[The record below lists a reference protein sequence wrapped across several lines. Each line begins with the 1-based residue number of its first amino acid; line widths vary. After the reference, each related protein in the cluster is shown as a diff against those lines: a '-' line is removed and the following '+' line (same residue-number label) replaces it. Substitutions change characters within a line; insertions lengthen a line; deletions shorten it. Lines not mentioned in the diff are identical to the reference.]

1 MGSSIIFL
9 LLYAGLIGLGGVKSA
24 EQNQTCGT
32 GAGITSGQCTHMSN
46 STQNFLS
53 CAGVPSDL
61 EADHVLNLKGLISA
75 ALDVYTFMRSSV
87 SGVPVLDLS
96 GGVALDEDHVI
107 KAWLDVRLTPLL
119 SSISRNFLT
128 CLSNRNFSCNAYQTV
143 VRELSQ
149 HFSHLDPVK
158 QKWIYSFFMYPFL
171 SRNTSSGCVD
181 PEASSEDW
189 LMKNFGSFSVMAQ
202 VRDFTSI
209 NMLFSG
215 LEVLHL
221 LTREQKA
228 ELLLYPEMVGLT
240 DSSLSLVFQS
250 LLSSLQS
257 SENHQPSDNGTMFY
271 MRNGPSASMQDPL
284 RQALNGFM
292 TAFRPVGSFVHNFVS
307 LTQQQNLY
315 GMRSATLMQAVINLT
330 LAEIA
335 APFKQQNL
343 TDELQDEF
351 DPTDIDDWFTYVVSP
366 MLRRFLPGDLAEIPS
381 NLTAVFH
388 NQFYI
393 ETGMGSQVPN
403 ESQDICSVSIDD
415 RTCALTDLVEHVST
429 ILNCAARSNFTLTE
443 ETLLE
448 VLLHL
453 SQNLNAL
460 LQQLSMTNFSSQSPY
475 FGDILNQI
483 EDTFTTQSLQDES
496 FVRLWFQVKLKPLL
510 STLTPEYLTCLSHKE
525 FSCQTFQLLV
535 SELSDNMFMM
545 SGEGPQDVYRYF
557 IFSYLSLK
565 NASGGCPTENSSVWV
580 TQNLGG
586 FSHFAML
593 MEMYQLKPDFNAI
606 DAIPVL
612 SPNQLAELI
621 VEDFPRLPEKSI
633 IINLV
638 FDYIL
643 ISPEERGLFM
653 MLEHLIMLAD
663 EMGLECSS
671 YQLIVQ
677 RLEESLLLHY
687 MMEPVQDNIDL
698 LKKMA
703 SPGCF
708 PPPFTCISTP
718 VNETSICSGV
728 NGDEL
733 NALLSAGF
741 MSVSCNISL
750 DQYACSPLNDF
761 TAVNLAD
768 LLKCQLSSNISSSKE
783 IWKLLLTKT
792 NEVLDQALIIFSSM
806 AENMTQPIRS
816 ESLSHVLDVI
826 AELRLEQ
833 LSPDQWNVW
842 FNESLKAFLPYA
854 SSSLLQCMI
863 SKNLSCQ
870 TYQQLLQAFNIQFH
884 LMDEMQRSNMVEFF
898 ILPFLR
904 RNTTDQGCVSSSNS
918 STEWLQMNFGLF
930 VQFVSLRDLLFIDPL
945 LNPLE
950 TLDYLSADQMVEL
963 MVDDLPE
970 LTEKDLIINEVF
982 DYLLESPVERGL
994 PDVLQILLI
1003 RSQTTI
1009 IPCSSY
1015 LLIFEKLFNASSSL
1029 PSYVETLV
1037 LQITKEL
1044 KQNGAK
1050 DCNLPQPPTC
1060 ISTLVNATR
1069 VCEGVN
1075 SDELNALLS
1084 AGFMSVSCNISLNQY
1099 ACSPLN
1105 DFTAVNLADLLKCQL
1120 SSNISSS
1127 KEIWKLL
1134 FTKTNEV
1141 LDQALIIFSSMAENM
1156 TQPIRSE
1163 SLSHVLDVI
1172 AELRLE
1178 QLSPDQ
1184 WNVWFNE
1191 SLKAFL
1197 PYASSSL
1204 LQCMISKNLSCQ
1216 TYQQLLQ
1223 SFNIQFHLMDEMQ
1236 RSNMV
1241 EFFILPFLRRNTTDQ
1256 GCVSSS
1262 NSSTEWL
1269 QMNFG
1274 LFVQFVSLRDLL
1286 FIDPLLNPLETLDYL
1301 SADQMVELM
1310 VDDLPELTEKDLI
1323 INEVFD
1329 YLLESPVERGLPDV
1343 LEILLIRSQ
1352 TTIIPCSSYLLIFEK
1367 LFNASS
1373 SLPSYVETLV
1383 LQITK
1388 ELKQNG
1394 AKDCN
1399 LPQPPTCISTL
1410 VNATRVC
1417 EGVNGD
1423 ELNALLSAGFM
1434 SVSCNISLDQYACS
1448 PLNDFTAVNLADL
1461 LKCQLSSNISSSKEI
1476 WKLLFTKTNE
1486 VLDQALIIFSS
1497 MAENMTQPI
1506 RSESLSHVLD
1516 VIAELRLE
1524 QLSPDQW
1531 NVWFNESLKA
1541 FLPYASSSLLQCMI
1555 SKNLS
1560 CQTYQQLLQSFNIQF
1575 HLMDE
1580 MQRSNMV
1587 EFFILPF
1594 LRRNTT
1600 DQGCVSSSNSSTEWL
1615 QMNFGLFVQFVSL
1628 RDLLFIDPLLNPL
1641 ETLDYL
1647 SADQMVELMVD
1658 DLPELTEKD
1667 LIINEVFDYLL
1678 ESPVERGL
1686 PDVLQILLIRSQT
1699 TIIPCSSYLLI
1710 FEKLFNASSS
1720 LPSYV
1725 ETLVLQI
1732 TKELKQNGAKDC
1744 NLPQPPTCISTLV
1757 NATRV
1762 CEGVNSDELNALLS
1776 AGFMSVSCNIS
1787 LDQYACSP
1795 LNDFTAV
1802 NLADLLKCQLSSNIS
1817 SSKEIW
1823 KLLFTKTNEVLDQA
1837 LIIFSSMA
1845 ENVTQPI
1852 RSESLS
1858 HVLDVIAEL
1867 RLEQLSPDQWNV
1879 WFNKSLK
1886 AFLPYA
1892 SSSLLQCMISKN
1904 LSCQTYQQLLQAFNI
1919 QFHLMDEMQRSN
1931 MVEFFILPFL
1941 RRNTTDQGCVSSS
1954 NSSTEWLQMNFGL
1967 FVQFVSLRDL
1977 LFIDPLLNPLETL
1990 DYLSA
1995 DQMVELMVDDLPEL
2009 TEKDLIINE
2018 VFDYLLESPVER
2030 GLPDVLQILL
2040 IRSQTTII
2048 PCSSYLLIFEKLF
2061 NASSSLPS
2069 YVETLVLQITKELKQ
2084 NGAKDCN
2091 LPQPPT
2097 CISTLVN
2104 ATRVCEGVNGDELN
2118 ALLSAG
2124 FMSVSC
2130 NISLDQYACSPLNDF
2145 TAVNL
2150 ADLLK
2155 CQLSS
2160 NISSS
2165 KEIWKLLFTK
2175 TNEVLDQ
2182 ALIIFSSMAENMT
2195 QPIRSES
2202 LSHVLDVI
2210 AELRLEQLS
2219 PDQWNVWFNESL
2231 KAFLPYASSSL
2242 LQCMISKNL
2251 SCQTYQQ
2258 LLQSFNI
2265 QFHLMDEMQRSNMVE
2280 FFILPFLRRNTT
2292 DQGCVSSS
2300 NSSTEWLQMNF
2311 GLFVQFVSLRDLLFI
2326 DPLLNPLE
2334 TLDYLSADQ
2343 MVELMVDDLPE
2354 LTEKDLIINEVFD
2367 YLLESPVERG
2377 LPDVLQILLIRS
2389 QTTII
2394 PCSSYLL
2401 IFEKLFNASSSLPSY
2416 VETLVLQI
2424 TKELKQNGAK
2434 DCNLPQPPTC
2444 ISTLVNATRVCEGVN
2459 SDELNALL
2467 SAGFMSVSC
2476 NISLDQYA
2484 CSPLNDFTA
2493 VNLAD
2498 LLKCQLSS
2506 NISSS
2511 KEIWKLLFTKT
2522 NEVLDQALIIFSS
2535 MAENMTQP
2543 IRSESLSHVLDVIAE
2558 LRLEQLSPDQWNVW
2572 FNKSLKAFL
2581 PYASSSLLQCMISKN
2596 LSCQTYQQLLQA
2608 FNIQFHLMD
2617 EMQRSNMVE
2626 FFILPFLRRNTTDQ
2640 GCVSSSNSST
2650 EWLQMN
2656 FGLFVQFVSLRDLL
2670 FIDPLLNPLETLD
2683 YLSAD
2688 QMVELMVDD
2697 LPELTEKDLII
2708 NEVFDYLLESPVER
2722 GLPDVLQ
2729 ILLIRSQTTIIPCS
2743 SYLLIFEKL
2752 FNASSSLPSY
2762 VETLVLHITK
2772 ELKQNGAKDC
2782 NLPQPPTCI
2791 STLVNATRV
2800 CEGVNSDELNALLSA
2815 GFMSVSCN
2823 ISLDQ
2828 YACSPLND
2836 FTAVNLAD
2844 LLKCQLSSNISSSKE
2859 IWKLLFTKTNEV
2871 LDQALIIFSSM
2882 AENMTQPIRSESLS
2896 HVLDVIAE
2904 LRLEQLSPDQWNV
2917 WFNKSL
2923 KAFLP
2928 YASSSLLQCMI
2939 SKNLSCQTYQQLLQS
2954 FNIQFHLMDE
2964 MQRSNMVE
2972 FFILPFLR
2980 RNTTDQG
2987 CVSSSNSST
2996 EWLQMNFGLFVQF
3009 VSLRDLL
3016 FIDPLLNPLETL
3028 DYLSA
3033 DQMVELMVDDLPE
3046 LTEKDLIINEVF
3058 DYLLESPVERGLPDV
3073 LQILLIRSQTN
3084 PLSCQSNQIIFMKLE
3099 QILRRSAG
3107 DLEPM
3112 IWMSLYNFNSTAP
3125 ADCSLLP
3132 VLNECQLIPYNVT
3145 QVCSGVDSSSLQQY
3159 LNNANTTQ
3167 TFCDFSIG
3175 EYACTPMLSISVK
3188 DLVSILDC
3196 QRSEDVMSSPETWKL
3211 FLIKVSHLLDSALY
3225 TIYNTSMWWSDPSGT
3240 VILDVLRELRL
3251 DGLTDDGVIATWL
3264 NGRLRPFLPVASGA
3278 FLQCLSHK
3286 NFSCQ
3291 NFQTIVAAFD
3301 AGFDHM
3307 DELQR
3312 QTTLTE
3318 FILPLITRQTADVAC
3333 PSNDS
3338 ARWLISNFGQFSTLL
3353 TLNQLIA
3360 LNPQLNLLE
3369 ILDYLSP
3376 EQLAGLIVDDVPEKV
3391 VVINQV
3397 FIHLAGSPEKIPDVL
3412 FFLVEMSKMN
3422 NISCVSYQAI
3432 FHRLDHLL
3440 VSVSVDLETIILRSR
3455 SALLQN
3461 VPRGCMSYSGACD
3474 ITPVNETAACSNVT
3488 SSALLA
3494 YLNSPHNGSQL
3505 CDFSITQYSCTE
3517 LTDLSSQD
3525 LATVLLCSF
3534 HGNENVSDETWKLF
3548 VQKVNPVM
3556 GPALDRLSDTMLN
3569 KSRLSVSF
3577 LNMIGEVTLSTFGSS
3592 SFQDDLFVQRWFNS
3606 RLRPFLPHSSEAFLS
3621 CLSTKNF
3628 SCDTFRTVVNS
3639 FSQSYDLMSKN
3650 TQANVYVDFIKIF
3663 LSLNSTKGCVDGTES
3678 SSDWLMMNFGAFN
3691 VFTTIND
3698 LQTINPSF
3706 NVWDTLSLLSIRQLV
3721 EVSITPGLLS
3731 TSAEANQLLSIIPD
3745 NQLTTY
3751 YTSLSTALQVEG
3763 VSLSPPVQEVFLQQ
3777 VFDRANLTT
3786 VSDAELQVWI
3796 LDILPPFITNI
3807 TAQHVTAYFSVLQGR
3822 PCNISQQ
3829 GVQLLSSS
3837 ISTFQSA
3844 TQDQIYQ
3851 QILNSLQGSTPLRCY
3866 GNQSFFSFLQSSF
3879 MSFQFPNLSTFL
3891 SLMPPGRVPEL
3902 MDSISPAEIN
3912 TLLSRP
3918 GAVDDLTKVCQLLS
3932 SYPKTPQYLETE
3944 PVLSVVL
3951 GRQMLSCV
3959 WSQVLRIVNRSEVD
3973 QWFDHRLVQYLPF
3986 LTSQLIAPNVMR
3998 DSSCVSFS
4006 KFVSVMGKYNYSA
4019 VDFSPR
4025 DIYSTIEVYLNTTS
4039 TPKCYNASQPDLN
4052 STAWFANYIGTFM
4065 SFITLDDL
4073 TLLFGSSQLQPF
4085 TVNLENLQLLNS
4097 VNIPDNVTEFYV
4109 TLLFQENPNFNAFNL
4124 PAKFRCL
4131 APVSSFRHLTMEQL
4145 DIVSPSIHQNCKNIQ
4160 PDVSAALASNAQVL
4174 TLDSIQALGQSCTGL
4189 SLAQLSSAG
4198 PQVLLSALSV
4208 FSTVIGWNQDQ
4219 AMTIIQILLSSNLYQ
4234 INSAS
4239 SLQGLGSLI
4248 IGVSSSSINL
4258 MSSSE
4263 VLTSVQS
4270 ASFVT
4275 NAITSPVI
4283 VQQTIVNQI
4292 IAVNTS
4298 PDVIVANVPDLM
4310 ATEIPRIFLIDLSPA
4325 VAQTINHKKWKQEQA
4340 ILLFETV
4347 AMKISDPDSISFQVL
4362 QGFTCT
4368 RVQSFTT
4375 LQINNLIHGCRR
4387 RGNETVVLQE
4397 SQLTCMYYYI
4407 KSADPSAFSQYPA
4420 ETLLYYD
4427 YSLVQ
4432 TSLCSSYFS
4441 ALGKADFSVLSST
4454 LSFKKQTL
4462 FSNAKGCLGISGF
4475 YISRVQL
4482 DVLGNMCC
4490 ILSADY
4496 IVNSDPY
4503 VLEKLKDCPDLSDEQ
4518 TSAIETLLL
4527 TGKTSYGPSDTWN
4540 RTTLDN
4546 LGSLSLYFTSN
4557 IWGKFTQPIK
4567 QQFQK
4572 TFIRG
4577 LRKKDKDLEKKLIK
4591 MMKESSKSSRAK
4603 RATDC
4608 TVGQITQVEV
4618 YSNLFPFDYDVTQFN
4633 VCLSVQTVK
4642 YNLEAITDKVYD
4654 PQYQRIVLDKLNQ
4667 AYPGGL
4673 SDEVLQVLGP
4683 TSRVATASDITSWN
4697 VTKVDTLASLMN
4709 SRNGDWEPVLAALIV
4724 SKYLSVKG
4732 NSLGIAELNSLGS
4745 NVCALDTNVLN
4756 SIATVSVERATA
4768 LALTNCTLEKKK
4780 IMFSIA
4786 QTAFSPTNR
4795 RGADRISLTTYQLM
4809 QSYLGGANTA
4819 FVYKL
4824 VNSDVNMDV
4833 PTFMGLDQSVINVL
4847 NVTDVKNLLG
4857 VNVGDL
4863 KTYESAS
4870 QIQEWIRLQ
4879 LQSDL
4884 DTLKIGLKGGRN
4896 ATVTTAK
4903 PSVSISTT
4911 KGKVTGANTVATT
4924 GAGFRVWP
4932 PVCLQLLLL
4941 AVTMMLLH

>member
-9 LLYAGLIGLGGVKSA
+9 LLYGGLIGLGGVKSA

-46 STQNFLS
+46 STQNFLT

-61 EADHVLNLKGLISA
+61 EADHLLNLKGLISA

-181 PEASSEDW
+181 PEVSSEDW

-221 LTREQKA
+221 LTQEQKA

-257 SENHQPSDNGTMFY
+257 SENHQPSNNGTMFY
-271 MRNGPSASMQDPL
+271 MSNGPSASMQDPL

-315 GMRSATLMQAVINLT
+315 GMRSATLMQAMINLT

-343 TDELQDEF
+343 TDELQVEF

-366 MLRRFLPGDLAEIPS
+366 MLRRFLPGDLDEIPS

-393 ETGMGSQVPN
+393 ETGMGSEVQN
-403 ESQDICSVSIDD
+403 ESQDICSISIDD

-460 LQQLSMTNFSSQSPY
+460 LQQLSMTNFSSQSSY

-483 EDTFTTQSLQDES
+483 DDTFTMQSLQDES

-535 SELSDNMFMM
+535 SELSDNMFLM

-557 IFSYLSLK
+557 ILSYLSLK
-565 NASGGCPTENSSVWV
+565 NASGGCLAENSSVWV

-621 VEDFPRLPEKSI
+621 VEDFPGLPEKSI

-643 ISPEERGLFM
+643 ISPVERGLFM
-653 MLEHLIMLAD
+653 MLEHLIKLAD

-677 RLEESLLLHY
+677 RLEEFLLLPY
-687 MMEPVQDNIDL
+687 MMELIQENIDL
-698 LKKMA
+698 LKQMA
-703 SPGCF
+703 SPDCF

-733 NALLSAGF
+733 NALLSTGL

-750 DQYACSPLNDF
+750 DQYACSSLNDF

-768 LLKCQLSSNISSSKE
+768 LLMCQLSSNISSSKE
-783 IWKLLLTKT
+783 IWKLLFTKT
-792 NEVLDQALIIFSSM
+792 DQVLDQALIIFSSM
-806 AENMTQPIRS
+806 TENMPIRS
-816 ESLSHVLDVI
+816 ESLSQVLDVI
-826 AELRLEQ
+826 AELRLEP

-854 SSSLLQCMI
+854 SSTLLQCMI

-870 TYQQLLQAFNIQFH
+870 TYQQLLQDFNMQFH
-884 LMDEMQRSNMVEFF
+884 LMDEMQRSNMTEFF

-904 RNTTDQGCVSSSNS
+904 RNTTDQGCLLSSNS

-930 VQFVSLRDLLFIDPL
+930 VQFVSLRDLLFIDPFF
-945 LNPLE
+945 NPLE
-950 TLDYLSADQMVEL
+950 TLDYLSANQKVEL

-982 DYLLESPVERGL
+982 DYLLVSPVERGL

-1029 PSYVETLV
+1029 PSYMETLV
-1037 LQITKEL
+1037 LQKTTEL

-1050 DCNLPQPPTC
+1050 GCKLPQPPTC

-1084 AGFMSVSCNISLNQY
+1084 TGLMSVSCNISLDQY

-1105 DFTAVNLADLLKCQL
+1105 DFTAVNLADLLMCQL

-1134 FTKTNEV
+1134 FTKTDQV
-1141 LDQALIIFSSMAENM
+1141 LDQALIIFSSMTENM

-1163 SLSHVLDVI
+1163 SLSQVLDVI

-1178 QLSPDQ
+1178 PLSPDQ

-1197 PYASSSL
+1197 PYASSTL

-1223 SFNIQFHLMDEMQ
+1223 DFNMQFHLMDEMQ
-1236 RSNMV
+1236 RSNMT

-1256 GCVSSS
+1256 GCLLSS

-1286 FIDPLLNPLETLDYL
+1286 FIDPFFNPLETLDYL
-1301 SADQMVELM
+1301 SANQKVELM

-1329 YLLESPVERGLPDV
+1329 YLLV
-1343 LEILLIRSQ
+1343 
-1352 TTIIPCSSYLLIFEK
+1352 
-1367 LFNASS
+1367 
-1373 SLPSYVETLV
+1373 
-1383 LQITK
+1383 
-1388 ELKQNG
+1388 
-1394 AKDCN
+1394 
-1399 LPQPPTCISTL
+1399 
-1410 VNATRVC
+1410 
-1417 EGVNGD
+1417 
-1423 ELNALLSAGFM
+1423 
-1434 SVSCNISLDQYACS
+1434 
-1448 PLNDFTAVNLADL
+1448 
-1461 LKCQLSSNISSSKEI
+1461 
-1476 WKLLFTKTNE
+1476 
-1486 VLDQALIIFSS
+1486 
-1497 MAENMTQPI
+1497 
-1506 RSESLSHVLD
+1506 
-1516 VIAELRLE
+1516 
-1524 QLSPDQW
+1524 
-1531 NVWFNESLKA
+1531 
-1541 FLPYASSSLLQCMI
+1541 
-1555 SKNLS
+1555 
-1560 CQTYQQLLQSFNIQF
+1560 
-1575 HLMDE
+1575 
-1580 MQRSNMV
+1580 
-1587 EFFILPF
+1587 
-1594 LRRNTT
+1594 
-1600 DQGCVSSSNSSTEWL
+1600 
-1615 QMNFGLFVQFVSL
+1615 
-1628 RDLLFIDPLLNPL
+1628 
-1641 ETLDYL
+1641 
-1647 SADQMVELMVD
+1647 
-1658 DLPELTEKD
+1658 
-1667 LIINEVFDYLL
+1667 
-1678 ESPVERGL
+1678 SPVERGL

-1720 LPSYV
+1720 LPSYM
-1725 ETLVLQI
+1725 ETLVLQK
-1732 TKELKQNGAKDC
+1732 TTELKQNGAKGC
-1744 NLPQPPTCISTLV
+1744 KLPQPPTCISTLV

-1776 AGFMSVSCNIS
+1776 TGLMSVSCNIS
-1787 LDQYACSP
+1787 LDQYACFP

-1802 NLADLLKCQLSSNIS
+1802 NLADLLMCQLSSNIS

-1823 KLLFTKTNEVLDQA
+1823 KLLFTKTDQVLDQA
-1837 LIIFSSMA
+1837 LIIFSSMTQ
-1845 ENVTQPI
+1845 NMTQPI

-1858 HVLDVIAEL
+1858 HALDVIAEL
-1867 RLEQLSPDQWNV
+1867 RLEPLSPDQWNV
-1879 WFNKSLK
+1879 WFNESLK

-1892 SSSLLQCMISKN
+1892 SSTLLQCMISKN
-1904 LSCQTYQQLLQAFNI
+1904 LSCQTYQQLLQDFNM

-1931 MVEFFILPFL
+1931 MMEFFILPFL
-1941 RRNTTDQGCVSSS
+1941 RRNTTDQGCLLSS

-1977 LFIDPLLNPLETL
+1977 LFIDPFFNPLETL

-1995 DQMVELMVDDLPEL
+1995 NQKVELMVDDLPEL

-2018 VFDYLLESPVER
+2018 VFDYLLVSPVER

-2069 YVETLVLQITKELKQ
+2069 YMETLVLQKTTELKQ
-2084 NGAKDCN
+2084 NGAKGCK

-2104 ATRVCEGVNGDELN
+2104 ATRVCEGVNSDELN
-2118 ALLSAG
+2118 ALLSTG
-2124 FMSVSC
+2124 LMSVSC
-2130 NISLDQYACSPLNDF
+2130 NISLDQYACSSLNDF

-2150 ADLLK
+2150 ADLLM

-2175 TNEVLDQ
+2175 TDQVLDQ
-2182 ALIIFSSMAENMT
+2182 ALIIFSSMTENMT

-2202 LSHVLDVI
+2202 LSHALDVI
-2210 AELRLEQLS
+2210 AELRLEPLS

-2231 KAFLPYASSSL
+2231 KAFLPYASSTL
-2242 LQCMISKNL
+2242 LQCMISKNF

-2258 LLQSFNI
+2258 LLQDFNM
-2265 QFHLMDEMQRSNMVE
+2265 QFHLMDEMQRSNMTE

-2292 DQGCVSSS
+2292 DQGCLLSS

-2326 DPLLNPLE
+2326 DPFFNPLE
-2334 TLDYLSADQ
+2334 TLDYLSANQ
-2343 MVELMVDDLPE
+2343 KVELMVDDLPE

-2367 YLLESPVERG
+2367 YLLVSPVERG

-2416 VETLVLQI
+2416 METLVLQK
-2424 TKELKQNGAK
+2424 TTELKQNGAK
-2434 DCNLPQPPTC
+2434 GCKLPQPPTC

-2459 SDELNALL
+2459 SDELNVLL
-2467 SAGFMSVSC
+2467 STGLMSVSC

-2498 LLKCQLSS
+2498 LLMCQLSS

-2522 NEVLDQALIIFSS
+2522 DQVLDQALIIFSS
-2535 MAENMTQP
+2535 MTENMTQP
-2543 IRSESLSHVLDVIAE
+2543 IRSESLSHALDVIAE
-2558 LRLEQLSPDQWNVW
+2558 LRLEPLSPDQWNVW
-2572 FNKSLKAFL
+2572 FNESLKAFL
-2581 PYASSSLLQCMISKN
+2581 PYASSTLLQCMISKN
-2596 LSCQTYQQLLQA
+2596 LSCQTYQQLLQD
-2608 FNIQFHLMD
+2608 FNMQFHLMD
-2617 EMQRSNMVE
+2617 EMQRSNMTE

-2640 GCVSSSNSST
+2640 GCLLSSNSST

-2670 FIDPLLNPLETLD
+2670 FIDPFFNPLETLD
-2683 YLSAD
+2683 YLSAN
-2688 QMVELMVDD
+2688 QKVELMVDD

-2708 NEVFDYLLESPVER
+2708 NEVFDYLLV
-2722 GLPDVLQ
+2722 
-2729 ILLIRSQTTIIPCS
+2729 
-2743 SYLLIFEKL
+2743 
-2752 FNASSSLPSY
+2752 
-2762 VETLVLHITK
+2762 
-2772 ELKQNGAKDC
+2772 
-2782 NLPQPPTCI
+2782 
-2791 STLVNATRV
+2791 
-2800 CEGVNSDELNALLSA
+2800 
-2815 GFMSVSCN
+2815 
-2823 ISLDQ
+2823 
-2828 YACSPLND
+2828 
-2836 FTAVNLAD
+2836 
-2844 LLKCQLSSNISSSKE
+2844 
-2859 IWKLLFTKTNEV
+2859 
-2871 LDQALIIFSSM
+2871 
-2882 AENMTQPIRSESLS
+2882 
-2896 HVLDVIAE
+2896 
-2904 LRLEQLSPDQWNV
+2904 
-2917 WFNKSL
+2917 
-2923 KAFLP
+2923 
-2928 YASSSLLQCMI
+2928 
-2939 SKNLSCQTYQQLLQS
+2939 
-2954 FNIQFHLMDE
+2954 
-2964 MQRSNMVE
+2964 
-2972 FFILPFLR
+2972 
-2980 RNTTDQG
+2980 
-2987 CVSSSNSST
+2987 
-2996 EWLQMNFGLFVQF
+2996 
-3009 VSLRDLL
+3009 
-3016 FIDPLLNPLETL
+3016 
-3028 DYLSA
+3028 
-3033 DQMVELMVDDLPE
+3033 
-3046 LTEKDLIINEVF
+3046 
-3058 DYLLESPVERGLPDV
+3058 SPVERGLPDV

-3132 VLNECQLIPYNVT
+3132 ISNECQLIPYNVT

-3175 EYACTPMLSISVK
+3175 QYACTPTLSISVK

-3196 QRSEDVMSSPETWKL
+3196 QRSENVMSSPETWKL
-3211 FLIKVSHLLDSALY
+3211 FLIKVSHLLDSALN
-3225 TIYNTSMWWSDPSGT
+3225 TIYNTSMWWSDPSGS

-3264 NGRLRPFLPVASGA
+3264 DERLRSFLPFASGA

-3301 AGFDHM
+3301 AGFDRM

-3318 FILPLITRQTADVAC
+3318 FILPLITRETADVAC

-3353 TLNQLIA
+3353 TLNELIA

-3376 EQLAGLIVDDVPEKV
+3376 EQLAGLIVDDRPEKE

-3397 FIHLAGSPEKIPDVL
+3397 FIHLAGSPQKIPDVL
-3412 FFLVEMSKMN
+3412 YFLVEMSKMN

-3455 SALLQN
+3455 SALLQD
-3461 VPRGCMSYSGACD
+3461 VPQGCMSYRGACD
-3474 ITPVNETAACSNVT
+3474 ITPVNETAACNNVN

-3592 SFQDDLFVQRWFNS
+3592 SLQDDLFVQHWFNS

-3639 FSQSYDLMSKN
+3639 FSQSYDLMSTD
-3650 TQANVYVDFIKIF
+3650 TQANAYVDFIKIF

-3678 SSDWLMMNFGAFN
+3678 SSDWLKMNFGAFN

-3706 NVWDTLSLLSIRQLV
+3706 NVFDTLSLLSIRQLV
-3721 EVSITPGLLS
+3721 EVSSTPGLLS

-3763 VSLSPPVQEVFLQQ
+3763 VSLPPPVQEVFLQQ

-3786 VSDAELQVWI
+3786 ISDAELQVWI

-3837 ISTFQSA
+3837 ISTFQPA

-3891 SLMPPGRVPEL
+3891 LLMPPGRVPEL

-3932 SYPKTPQYLETE
+3932 TYPKTPQYLETE
-3944 PVLSVVL
+3944 PVLSVAL

-3959 WSQVLRIVNRSEVD
+3959 WSQVLRMVNRSEVD

-3986 LTSQLIAPNVMR
+3986 LTSQLIAPDVMR

-4019 VDFSPR
+4019 VDFSQR
-4025 DIYSTIEVYLNTTS
+4025 DIYSTIKVYLNTTS

-4052 STAWFANYIGTFM
+4052 STAWFANYIGTFV

-4085 TVNLENLQLLNS
+4085 TVNLENLQLFNN
-4097 VNIPDNVTEFYV
+4097 VNIPDNVTEFYI

-4124 PAKFRCL
+4124 PEKFRCL
-4131 APVSSFRHLTMEQL
+4131 APASSFRHLTMEQL
-4145 DIVSPSIHQNCKNIQ
+4145 DIVSPSFHQNCKNIQ

-4189 SLAQLSSAG
+4189 STAQLNSAG
-4198 PQVLLSALSV
+4198 PQVLLSALSL

-4248 IGVSSSSINL
+4248 IGVSSSFINL
-4258 MSSSE
+4258 MPSSE
-4263 VLTSVQS
+4263 VLMSVQS

-4298 PDVIVANVPDLM
+4298 HDAIVANVPDLM
-4310 ATEIPRIFLIDLSPA
+4310 ATEVPRIFLIDLSPG

-4347 AMKISDPDSISFQVL
+4347 AMKISDPESISFQVL

-4375 LQINNLIHGCRR
+4375 LQINNLIRGCRR
-4387 RGNETVVLQE
+4387 RNNQTVVLQE

-4462 FSNAKGCLGISGF
+4462 FNNAKGCLGISGF
-4475 YISRVQL
+4475 NISREQL
-4482 DVLGNMCC
+4482 DVMGNMCC

-4496 IVNSDPY
+4496 IVNSNPY

-4527 TGKTSYGPSDTWN
+4527 TGKTSYGPSDMWN
-4540 RTTLDN
+4540 RSTLDN

-4557 IWGKFTQPIK
+4557 IWSKFTQPIK

-4577 LRKKDKDLEKKLIK
+4577 LRKNDKDLEKKLIK
-4591 MMKESSKSSRAK
+4591 MMKESSKSSRTK
-4603 RATDC
+4603 RDTEC

-4618 YSNLFPFDYDVTQFN
+4618 YSNMFPFDYDVTQFN

-4642 YNLEAITDKVYD
+4642 YNLAAITDKVYD

-4683 TSRVATASDITSWN
+4683 TSRVATSSDITSWN
-4697 VTKVDTLASLMN
+4697 VTKIDTLASLMN
-4709 SRNGDWEPVLAALIV
+4709 SRNGDWDPVLVSLIV
-4724 SKYLSVKG
+4724 SKYLGVKG

-4756 SIATVSVERATA
+4756 GIATTSVERASA

-4786 QTAFSPTNR
+4786 HTAFSPTNR
-4795 RGADRISLTTYQLM
+4795 RGTDRISLTTYQLI
-4809 QSYLGGANTA
+4809 QSYLGGANTT

-4833 PTFMGLDQSVINVL
+4833 PTFMSLDQSVINVL

-4870 QIQEWIRLQ
+4870 QIQQWVRLQ

-4884 DTLKIGLKGGRN
+4884 DTLEIGLKGGRN
-4896 ATVTTAK
+4896 ATLTTAK

-4941 AVTMMLLH
+4941 AVTMMVLH